1 MEHQAQSSCTSASS
15 STSSAMAIPAI
26 PKHISAEDPAIMS
39 FSPSK
44 MSSHTLNHFK
54 QCEENE
60 GVPLQ
65 TAWTFWID
73 KAVHNASLNEYKAN
87 IKKIYTVSTVQGF
100 WSVYKHIPD
109 VSELRLRCYYHLM
122 RDEREPVWEDPALAN
137 GGVWRIKCPKRE
149 TSYVWKELLL
159 AAIGEQF
166 IDFLPED
173 DDICGLSVSPRE
185 KDDLIQIW
193 NINSK
198 AVQQSRV
205 LEKVHSLVPDVR
217 FNAEFYK
224 PHQTHSAF
232 GKQN

>member
-1 MEHQAQSSCTSASS
+1 MFFFFIFQ
-15 STSSAMAIPAI
+15 
-26 PKHISAEDPAIMS
+26 
-39 FSPSK
+39 
-44 MSSHTLNHFK
+44 
-54 QCEENE
+54 
-60 GVPLQ
+60 
-65 TAWTFWID
+65 
-73 KAVHNASLNEYKAN
+73 
-87 IKKIYTVSTVQGF
+87 
-100 WSVYKHIPD
+100 
-109 VSELRLRCYYHLM
+109 
-122 RDEREPVWEDPALAN
+122 
-137 GGVWRIKCPKRE
+137 
-149 TSYVWKELLL
+149 SYVWKELLL

-224 PHQTHSAF
+224 RKSKKYSEFLKELEIYLQFLIKSDKILNLANF
-232 GKQN
+232 DRQKLGLW

>member
-1 MEHQAQSSCTSASS
+1 MLGSLHLKDTIFVIC
-15 STSSAMAIPAI
+15 
-26 PKHISAEDPAIMS
+26 
-39 FSPSK
+39 FSQF
-44 MSSHTLNHFK
+44 L
-54 QCEENE
+54 
-60 GVPLQ
+60 LQ
-65 TAWTFWID
+65 
-73 KAVHNASLNEYKAN
+73 VN
-87 IKKIYTVSTVQGF
+87 IFLIFQ
-100 WSVYKHIPD
+100 
-109 VSELRLRCYYHLM
+109 
-122 RDEREPVWEDPALAN
+122 
-137 GGVWRIKCPKRE
+137 
-149 TSYVWKELLL
+149 SYVWKELLL